1 MTAFDDR
8 RKTQRERGGR
18 DRRRG
23 QRAEVIWKGNYLVV
37 DPLTSLIWQRCY
49 LVDIS
54 ESGGAVEVHGED
66 LEVGQ
71 RILIRLDAHPAY
83 HDSWLQLRATV
94 VNRRGATGTRVFGL
108 AFTGLIDAQRE
119 HFLQITMAA
128 KRKGRRRRR

>member
-8 RKTQRERGGR
+8 RNLERADGGR

-54 ESGGAVEVHGED
+54 ESGGAIEVHGED
-66 LEVGQ
+66 LAVGQ
-71 RILIRLDAHPAY
+71 RVLIRLDPHPAY
-83 HDSWLQLRATV
+83 HDSWLQLRARV
-94 VNRRGATGTRVFGL
+94 VNQRGGSENVFGL
-108 AFTGLIDAQRE
+108 AFTGLVEAQRD

-128 KRKGRRRRR
+128 RRKGRRRRR

>member
-1 MTAFDDR
+1 MTASDDR
-8 RKTQRERGGR
+8 RNEERKDAGR

-54 ESGGAVEVHGED
+54 ESGGAIEVHGED
-66 LEVGQ
+66 LAVGQ
-71 RILIRLDAHPAY
+71 RVLIRLDPHPAY
-83 HDSWLQLRATV
+83 HDAWLQLRARV
-94 VNRRGATGTRVFGL
+94 VNQRGASERVFGL
-108 AFTGLIDAQRE
+108 AFTGLVEAQRE

-128 KRKGRRRRR
+128 RRKGRRRRR